1 MTSVL
6 ITGGGT
12 GIGAAVARLLARS
25 GWQVAIL
32 GRRAAW
38 QVTAHVL
45 VIGVDGTRY
54 DALGPGETPAIWSLG
69 TLAPVMIDEGTHS
82 WSGPCWGTI
91 ATGVPMA
98 LHNVVGNDLT
108 GHQLASYPDFLTVAT
123 RAGLSTFLAVSGWP
137 PLAVEQDGGPMFA
150 EVSRREFVP
159 VAVEYEVA
167 EWDAA
172 DEAICSLAESVIRAD
187 GPRVSFVY
195 LGAVDINGHMGGVDA
210 AYHAAVR
217 AADERV
223 GRLVAAV
230 RSRAAGSGSGSGPGS
245 GEDWTIVVVTD
256 HGHVDEGGH
265 GGREPE
271 VLTAWA
277 SVSGSGAKPVASQR
291 DIAPLVLAA
300 VGLADR

>member
-1 MTSVL
+1 VTSVL

-108 GHQLASYPDFLTVAT
+108 GHQLASGVGYP
-123 RAGLSTFLAVSGWP
+123 
-137 PLAVEQDGGPMFA
+137 
-150 EVSRREFVP
+150 
-159 VAVEYEVA
+159 
-167 EWDAA
+167 
-172 DEAICSLAESVIRAD
+172 C
-187 GPRVSFVY
+187 
-195 LGAVDINGHMGGVDA
+195 
-210 AYHAAVR
+210 
-217 AADERV
+217 
-223 GRLVAAV
+223 
-230 RSRAAGSGSGSGPGS
+230 
-245 GEDWTIVVVTD
+245 
-256 HGHVDEGGH
+256 
-265 GGREPE
+265 
-271 VLTAWA
+271 
-277 SVSGSGAKPVASQR
+277 
-291 DIAPLVLAA
+291 
-300 VGLADR
+300 